1 VNIDTRYPIRRV
13 WRINPRFRLDY
24 RDNSNNDS
32 TQWTA
37 APSLRI
43 DYRWRRRYRFVIEG
57 GGEWSTQEL
66 TAETQDTS
74 SYLFSLG
81 YRADF

>member
-1 VNIDTRYPIRRV
+1 MDTRYPIQTV
-13 WRINPRFRLDY
+13 WRINPKFRVDY

-32 TQWTA
+32 TQWIA

-43 DYRWRRRYRFVIEG
+43 DYRWRKRYRFEIEG
-57 GGEWSTQEL
+57 GGEWSTQDL
-66 TAETQDTS
+66 STETQDS
-74 SYLFSLG
+74 SSWFFSLG